1 MEKIS
6 VLLVEDHAVVRAGLK
21 LLINAAPD
29 MEVVGE
35 AEDAAQAVRSAL
47 ELRPRVV
54 LLDIGLKDVSGLEA
68 ARQINKECPESNI
81 LVLTMHQ
88 SEGYFFQALQAGALG
103 YLPKSASDT
112 ELLSAIRT
120 VAQGQSYLHPAVAGM
135 LVADYLERV
144 RSGEQANS
152 YSLLTD
158 REREI
163 LQLIAAGYSN
173 REIADRLCLSVH
185 TVHNH
190 RARLMEKLGIHDRV
204 ELLKYAIKAGL
215 LTLE

>member
-1 MEKIS
+1 MEKIT

-21 LLINAAPD
+21 LLVNAAPD

-35 AEDAAQAVRSAL
+35 AEDATQAVRRTL
-47 ELRPRVV
+47 ELRPKVV

-68 ARQINKECPESNI
+68 ARRIHRECPETGI

-120 VAQGQSYLHPAVAGM
+120 VAQGQSYLHPSVAGM

-152 YSLLTD
+152 YGLLTD

-173 REIADRLCLSVH
+173 REIADRLGLSVH

-204 ELLKYAIKAGL
+204 ELLKYAIKTGL

>member
-204 ELLKYAIKAGL
+204 ELLKYALRAGL

>member
-35 AEDAAQAVRSAL
+35 AEDATQAVRSAL

-144 RSGEQANS
+144 RNGEQANS

-204 ELLKYAIKAGL
+204 ELLKYALRAGL